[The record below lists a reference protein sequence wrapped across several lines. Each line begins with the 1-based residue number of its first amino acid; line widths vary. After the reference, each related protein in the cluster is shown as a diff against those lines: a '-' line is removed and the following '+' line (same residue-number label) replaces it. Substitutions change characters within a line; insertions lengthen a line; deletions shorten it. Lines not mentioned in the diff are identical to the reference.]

1 MTHIESVIDPYRVA
15 DDFRRESVSLV
26 SIHRP
31 IPAITTSLAAN
42 AAQSWGDQDAHGNAV
57 ALRKKLSEC
66 SAASQIEQWVINK
79 GVHYNDWANLGKTDF
94 QPVVAAFK
102 VLTDLFQ
109 CDSCKSWLFVDN
121 KHQPQGLRCA

>member
-1 MTHIESVIDPYRVA
+1 MLLNRGAIRMPTAMLLPLERSCLSVLQH
-15 DDFRRESVSLV
+15 RRSNNGLLTK
-26 SIHRP
+26 
-31 IPAITTSLAAN
+31 A
-42 AAQSWGDQDAHGNAV
+42 
-57 ALRKKLSEC
+57 
-66 SAASQIEQWVINK
+66 
-79 GVHYNDWANLGKTDF
+79 VHYNDWANPGKTDF